1 MTTLSIYL
9 LVFIFVFGIGSIVI
23 EIRQRS
29 RHGKPIIERRKTQRV
44 DKLEPLGQ
52 EVLDG
57 AMNLVDENKLKTR
70 EGMRFII
77 RVMQEVYKS
86 DVERTQKVNEIVEQ
100 FETLRGKTLMVFAE
114 KYPKVSLFLLLLI
127 FAWTTDEIRGPII
140 RALFAS
146 VHIPLP

>member
-1 MTTLSIYL
+1 MNTLSTYL
-9 LVFIFVFGIGSIVI
+9 LVFIFVFGIGSVII

-29 RHGKPIIERRKTQRV
+29 RNGKPIIERRKTQRV
-44 DKLEPLGQ
+44 EKLEPLGK

-77 RVMQEVYKS
+77 KVMQEVYKS
-86 DVERTQKVNEIVEQ
+86 DVERTAKVNEIVEQ
-100 FETLRGKTLMVFAE
+100 FETLRSKTIMVFAE
-114 KYPKVSLFLLLLI
+114 KYPKLTFFMILLV

-146 VHIPLP
+146 VHIQLP

>member
-1 MTTLSIYL
+1 MNTLSIYL
-9 LVFIFVFGIGSIVI
+9 LVFIILFAAGSIVI

-29 RHGKPIIERRKTQRV
+29 RNGKPLIERRRTQRV
-44 DKLEPLGQ
+44 EKLEPLGK

-77 RVMQEVYKS
+77 KVMQEVYKS
-86 DVERTQKVNEIVEQ
+86 DVERTNKVNEIVEQ
-100 FETLRGKTLMVFAE
+100 FETLRAKSLMVFAE
-114 KYPKVSLFLLLLI
+114 KYPKLSLFLILLI

-146 VHIPLP
+146 VHIQLP

>member
-1 MTTLSIYL
+1 MNTLSIYL
-9 LVFIFVFGIGSIVI
+9 LVFIFAFGIGSVVI
-23 EIRQRS
+23 EVRQRS
-29 RHGKPIIERRKTQRV
+29 KHGKPFIERRKTQRV
-44 DKLEPLGQ
+44 EKLEPLGQ

-77 RVMQEVYKS
+77 KVMQEVYKS
-86 DVERTQKVNEIVEQ
+86 DVERTQKVNEVVEQ
-100 FETLRGKTLMVFAE
+100 FETLRSKTVMVFAE
-114 KYPKVSLFLLLLI
+114 KYPKLSLFLVLLI

-146 VHIPLP
+146 VHIQLP